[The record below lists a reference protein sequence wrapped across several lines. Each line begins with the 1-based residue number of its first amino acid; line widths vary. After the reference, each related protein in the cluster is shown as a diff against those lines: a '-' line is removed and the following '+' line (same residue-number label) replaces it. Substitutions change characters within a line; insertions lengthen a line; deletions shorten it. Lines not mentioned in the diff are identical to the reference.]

1 MRNLILYLFI
11 LLGMGLSFKPIAQ
24 TSQNTLIESGKI
36 LVELVKIFKK
46 SNGQPAGMFNTN
58 NLSDLCFAN
67 SSLDN
72 LFIEISKKINDSF
85 YKPLPASISLNS
97 QSHECLL
104 ELISGIYHYKLFKR
118 NGTSLT
124 LQLEG
129 DLKLV
134 PNEKMEREIK

>member
-36 LVELVKIFKK
+36 LVELVKVFKK
-46 SNGQPAGMFNTN
+46 NNGQPVGMLNTN
-58 NLSDLCFAN
+58 NLSDLCFTN

-85 YKPLPASISLNS
+85 YKALPASISLNS
-97 QSHECLL
+97 HSHECLL
-104 ELISGIYHYKLFKR
+104 ELVSGIYHYKLFKK
-118 NGTSLT
+118 NNTSLT